1 MRRREFIYALN
12 AGIAASVVSKTALAR
27 VFEGRPDASRMH
39 AELAYHTIQSVA
51 FDDVR
56 LQYPRF
62 VGKNARLD
70 VHGFGPRIG
79 ICIITTDKGAKGWA
93 SLRGGRGEA
102 QQLVPELI
110 GKKLS
115 DVFNVNAGITDDRYL
130 PFDIAL
136 HDLAGVALN
145 KPVYAL
151 LGRDQPFTT
160 KYYSGMIYFD
170 DLEPAH
176 APGGIDKVLA
186 NCRYDYEYGYRQFK
200 LKIGRGHRWMSLKD
214 GLARDIEVTKAV
226 AQAFPDCEILVDG
239 NNGFTV
245 NEFTAYLEGIG
256 NTPLFWIEEPFH
268 ETVEDYRKL
277 REWMAKANV
286 KSLLAEGEAD
296 PDPALLDTL
305 MKQKLMD
312 VHISDIEGL
321 GFTNWRKLMP
331 SLIQYGVQASPHAW
345 GSLLKTFY
353 TAHMTG
359 GLGNTVTIE
368 GVTSTSDD
376 VDLSGY
382 VIKDGK
388 LIPPNAPGFGL
399 KLLR

>member
-1 MRRREFIYALN
+1 MLN
-12 AGIAASVVSKTALAR
+12 AGVAASVLSKSAFGG
-27 VFEGRPDASRMH
+27 VFRNRPGASRMQE
-39 AELAYHTIQSVA
+39 ELAYHTIQSVT
-51 FDDVR
+51 FGDVR
-56 LQYPRF
+56 MQYPRF

-70 VHGFGPRIG
+70 VHGYGPRIG
-79 ICIITTDKGAKGWA
+79 ICTITTDKGATGWA
-93 SLRGGRGEA
+93 SLRGGRGDAERLTS
-102 QQLVPELI
+102 QLV

-115 DVFNVNAGITDDRYL
+115 EVFHVDAGITDDRYM

-151 LGRDQPFTT
+151 LGRDTPFTT

-186 NCRYDYEYGYRQFK
+186 NCRYDYDYGYRQFK
-200 LKIGRGHRWMSLKD
+200 LKIGRGHRWMSKKE
-214 GLARDIEVTKAV
+214 GLARDIEVTKRV
-226 AQAFPDCEILVDG
+226 AEAFPDCEILVDG

-245 NEFTAYLEGIG
+245 SEFTEYLEGIG
-256 NTPLFWIEEPFH
+256 NTQLFWIEEPFH
-268 ETVEDYRKL
+268 ETVADYRKL
-277 REWMAKANV
+277 RDWMTDNNV

-296 PDPALLDTL
+296 PDPALLEEL
-305 MKQKLMD
+305 MQQKLMD

-331 SLIQYGVQASPHAW
+331 KLVQYGVQSSPHAW

-353 TAHMTG
+353 TAQMAG

-368 GVTSTSDD
+368 GVTSTSED

-382 VIKDGK
+382 TIRDGK
-388 LIPPNAPGFGL
+388 LVPPDAPGFGL
-399 KLLR
+399 ALLR

>member
-1 MRRREFIYALN
+1 MRRREFIYMLN
-12 AGIAASVVSKTALAR
+12 AGVAAGMLSKTAFGNVFRSRPGTAR
-27 VFEGRPDASRMH
+27 MQE
-39 AELAYHTIQSVA
+39 ELAYHTIQSVT
-51 FDDVR
+51 FGDVR
-56 LQYPRF
+56 MQYPRF

-70 VHGFGPRIG
+70 VHGYGPRIG
-79 ICIITTDKGAKGWA
+79 ICTLTTDKGAKGWA

-102 QQLVPELI
+102 QRLVSALV

-115 DVFNVNAGITDDRYL
+115 DVFHVDTGITDDRYL

-170 DLEPAH
+170 DLEPTH

-186 NCRYDYEYGYRQFK
+186 NCRYDYDYGYRQFK
-200 LKIGRGHRWMSLKD
+200 LKIGRGHRWMTQKE
-214 GLARDIEVTKAV
+214 GLARDIEVTRQV
-226 AQAFPDCEILVDG
+226 AAAFPDCDILVDG
-239 NNGFTV
+239 NNGFTI

-256 NTPLFWIEEPFH
+256 DTPLFWIEEPFH

-277 REWMAKANV
+277 RDWMAKSNV
-286 KSLLAEGEAD
+286 RSLLAEGEAD
-296 PDPALLDTL
+296 PDPALLDEL
-305 MKQKLMD
+305 MQQQLMD

-331 SLIQYGVQASPHAW
+331 KLVDYNVQASPHAW
-345 GSLLKTFY
+345 GSLLKSYY
-353 TAHMTG
+353 TAHLAG

-382 VIKDGK
+382 QIKDGN
-388 LIPPNAPGFGL
+388 LIPPDAPGFGL
-399 KLLR
+399 TLLR

>member
-1 MRRREFIYALN
+1 MRRREFIYTLN
-12 AGIAASVVSKTALAR
+12 AGVAARLLSKTAIGG
-27 VFEGRPDASRMH
+27 VFQGGAGVGRMQE
-39 AELAYHTIQSVA
+39 ELAYHKIQSVT

-56 LQYPRF
+56 MQYPRF

-70 VHGFGPRIG
+70 VHGFGPRLV
-79 ICIITTDKGAKGWA
+79 ICTITTDKGAKGWA
-93 SLRGGRGEA
+93 SLRGGRNEA
-102 QQLVPELI
+102 QRLVPELV

-115 DVFNVNAGITDDRYL
+115 DVFKVNVGITDDRYL

-186 NCRYDYEYGYRQFK
+186 NCRYDYDYGYRQFK
-200 LKIGRGHRWMSLKD
+200 LKIGRGHRWMAQKE

-226 AQAFPDCEILVDG
+226 AKAFPDCEILVDG

-305 MKQKLMD
+305 MQQKLMD

-345 GSLLKTFY
+345 GSLLKSFY
-353 TAHMTG
+353 TAHMAG

-376 VDLSGY
+376 VDLSRY
-382 VIKDGK
+382 VIKDGN
-388 LIPPNAPGFGL
+388 LIPPDAPGFGL
-399 KLLR
+399 ELLR